1 MGIRYYQEPNL
12 LDPVM
17 VACWPGIAN
26 VGLLAADTLKELVK
40 AELFGEIE
48 PWEFF
53 YPRKVIIK
61 DSELKSMEFPGSKF
75 YFAKTGRKDLIIFM
89 GEEQPATKGALYAE
103 GNKAYQMANLVFDVA
118 MKHGCKRIYT
128 SGAAVSS
135 LHHTMRP
142 RVWAVPNDQDL
153 IPEIKKYSNTVLMS
167 DIEARGGQGNITGL
181 NGLLL
186 GVARKHGIEA
196 ICVMGEVPVYLQGFP
211 ILFPKAS
218 KAVLEVLAAAINI
231 RIDMTEINGFAERN
245 EAEINS
251 LYERLPSEV
260 KEQLDKLKHLA
271 HDVPAKKGI
280 ITEEDKAKILDDIDK
295 FFKKEAKDG

>member
-1 MGIRYYQEPNL
+1 MGIRYYRDPRLQ
-12 LDPVM
+12 DPVM
-17 VACWPGIAN
+17 IACWPGIAN
-26 VGLLAADTLKELVK
+26 IGLLAADTLKELVN
-40 AELFGEIE
+40 AEVFGEIE

-61 DSELKSMEFPGSKF
+61 NSELKSMEFPGSKF
-75 YFAKTGRKDLIIFM
+75 YFAKTGNKDLIIFM
-89 GEEQPATKGALYAE
+89 GEEQPAIGGAMYAE
-103 GNKAYQMANLVFDVA
+103 GSKAYRMANMVLDVA
-118 MKHGCKRIYT
+118 LKYGCKRIYT

-135 LHHTMRP
+135 IHHTMRP
-142 RVWAVPNDQDL
+142 RVWAVPNDRKL
-153 IPEIKKYSNTVLMS
+153 IPEIKKYGNTILMS
-167 DIEARGGQGNITGL
+167 DIEVRGGQGNITGL

-218 KAVLEVLAAAINI
+218 KAVLEVLAAALNI
-231 RIDMTEINGFAERN
+231 RIDMAEINSFAERN
-245 EAEINS
+245 ESEINT

-260 KEQLDKLKHLA
+260 KDQLDKLKHMA
-271 HDVPAKKGI
+271 HGTPAKNGM
-280 ITEEDKAKILDDIDK
+280 ITEEDKIKILDDIDK

>member
-26 VGLLAADTLKELVK
+26 VGLLAADTLKDLVK

-75 YFAKTGRKDLIIFM
+75 YFAKTGRRDLIIFM

-231 RIDMTEINGFAERN
+231 RIDMTEINSFAERN
-245 EAEINS
+245 EAEINT

-271 HDVPAKKGI
+271 NDVPAKKGI